1 VKRVL
6 AIARI
11 QLTNWPYTVVYPL
24 GLTAALIVFGLGID
38 ATNGGIGSSHPIF
51 LLPSIYLMIAGL
63 HLQAMTQLFP
73 FAAALGAT
81 RRAFALATAM
91 MIAAYAAVFGLL
103 CQLLAAIERATNG
116 WGRHI
121 QIFALDFLHQNN
133 PVAQWLVYTVPV
145 LMTSSV
151 GVLIGVI
158 FQRWRQLGISVL
170 SVGTA
175 VVLAISVYL
184 GETKDWWSHIG
195 HFFSTQPTL
204 ALLAGYPLAIA
215 VLLGATSWTVLRR
228 ATP

>member
-38 ATNGGIGSSHPIF
+38 ATNGATKLSHPIL
-51 LLPSIYLMIAGL
+51 LLPSVYLVITGM
-63 HLQAMTQLFP
+63 HLQTMTQLFP
-73 FAAALGAT
+73 FTAGLGAT
-81 RRAFALATAM
+81 RRAA
-91 MIAAYAAVFGLL
+91 FGLV
-103 CQLLAAIERATNG
+103 CQLLATVERATNG
-116 WGRHI
+116 WGRHL
-121 QIFALDFLHQNN
+121 QIFALDSLHQSN
-133 PVAQWLVYTVPV
+133 PVAQWLVYTVPF
-145 LMTSSV
+145 LLSSSV
-151 GVLIGVI
+151 GVLFGVI

-170 SVGTA
+170 SIGSA
-175 VVLAISVYL
+175 VVLAILVYL
-184 GETKDWWSHIG
+184 AGAQNWWPHIA

-215 VLLGATSWTVLRR
+215 VLLGAISWTVLRR